1 MDTRADIVN
10 EPVETAWSRKL
21 HQIVD
26 EQFERI
32 RQVRRHL
39 HRQPEP
45 SGEEFQT
52 SLYLAERLAEFG
64 LETKLGPEQRGV
76 MVDLGNEEPELGLR
90 ADIDALR
97 IHDDKQVDY
106 CSSVDGVMHA
116 CGHDAHSATVFGALA
131 TLTEMQKR
139 NALPWPVN
147 CRGIFQPAEET
158 NRGALEM
165 IEAGAL
171 EGLHSLLGVHM
182 DPSRMVGTIG
192 VRQGDFTADC
202 HEMRI
207 EVTGRGAH
215 AARPHEAIDPISATA
230 QLISSIYLFVPRGT
244 NSQDPVVVT
253 FGQIEGGYA
262 PNAIPDKVVVRGTLR
277 TLDTGVSEA
286 TMRHIDRLIRGVAE
300 ASETTITIAWTSG
313 PPPVK
318 NDRDLTRLLIQS
330 GRDTIGSEN
339 VKTIPRAS
347 MGGEDFANYLTQ
359 VRGAMFRL
367 GCARADNAP
376 PLHSSLFD
384 IDEESLRVGAKILAY
399 GAILWHDPQ
408 RKITD

>member
-1 MDTRADIVN
+1 MS
-10 EPVETAWSRKL
+10 ETSETDWCREL
-21 HQIVD
+21 QRIVD

-64 LETKLGPEQRGV
+64 LKPEFGPEKRGV
-76 MVDLGNEEPELGLR
+76 VVNVGDDTPAVGLR

-97 IHDDKQVDY
+97 IQDDKQADY
-106 CSSVDGVMHA
+106 CSTVEGVMHA

-131 TLTEMQKR
+131 TLTEMKKQDL
-139 NALPWPVN
+139 LPWPFS

-171 EGLHSLLGVHM
+171 KGLDTLLGVHM
-182 DPSRMVGTIG
+182 DPSRMAGTIG
-192 VRQGDFTADC
+192 VRHGDFTADC
-202 HEMRI
+202 HELRI

-230 QLISSIYLFVPRGT
+230 QLISSIYLFVPRGRD
-244 NSQDPVVVT
+244 SQDPVVVT

-262 PNAIPDKVVVRGTLR
+262 PNAIPDKVVVKGTLR
-277 TLDTGVSEA
+277 TLDTEVSEA
-286 TMRHIDRLIRGVAE
+286 TMRHIDRLIRGAAE
-300 ASETTITIAWTSG
+300 ASETNITIAWTSG

-318 NDRDLTRLLIQS
+318 NDRNLTRLLIQA
-330 GRDTIGSEN
+330 GRNTIGSEH

-347 MGGEDFANYLTQ
+347 MGGEDFANYLPH

-367 GCARADNAP
+367 GCARTSNDP
-376 PLHSSLFD
+376 PLHSSMFD
-384 IDEESLRVGAKILAY
+384 IDESALAVGAKILAY
-399 GAILWHDPQ
+399 AIVEWHNPERQ
-408 RKITD
+408 HSTET

>member
-1 MDTRADIVN
+1 MN
-10 EPVETAWSRKL
+10 EPVETTWRETL
-21 HQIVD
+21 DQVVD

-64 LETKLGPEQRGV
+64 LEPKLGPEKRGLV
-76 MVDLGNEEPELGLR
+76 VDLGDEEPKLGLR
-90 ADIDALR
+90 GDIDALR
-97 IHDDKQVDY
+97 IQDEKQVDY
-106 CSSVDGVMHA
+106 CSHVDGVMHA
-116 CGHDAHSATVFGALA
+116 CGHDAHSATIFGAIA
-131 TLTEMQKR
+131 TLAEMRKR
-139 NALPWPVN
+139 AALPWPVN

-158 NRGALEM
+158 NQGALEM
-165 IEAGAL
+165 MAAGVL
-171 EGLHSLLGVHM
+171 KGLHSLLGVHM

-202 HEMRI
+202 HEMKI

-277 TLDTGVSEA
+277 TLDTQVSEA
-286 TMRHIDRLIRGVAE
+286 TMRHVDRLLRGVAE
-300 ASETTITIAWTSG
+300 ASETQITIEWTSG

-318 NDRDLTRLLIQS
+318 NDRDLTRLLIQA
-330 GRDTIGSEN
+330 GRTTIGSEN

-347 MGGEDFANYLTQ
+347 MGGEDFANYLTE

-367 GCARADNAP
+367 GCARAENAP

-384 IDEESLRVGAKILAY
+384 IDEEALRVGTKVLVSA
-399 GAILWHDPQ
+399 AILWHDPD
-408 RKITD
+408 RNTSD

>member
-1 MDTRADIVN
+1 MS
-10 EPVETAWSRKL
+10 EPTQTDWCQEL
-21 HQIVD
+21 DQIV
-26 EQFERI
+26 EAQFDRI

-52 SLYLAERLAEFG
+52 SLYLAERLAGFG
-64 LETKLGPEQRGV
+64 LETTFGPDKRGIV
-76 MVDLGNEEPELGLR
+76 VNVGDNPPALGLR

-97 IHDDKQVDY
+97 IQDDKQADY
-106 CSSVDGVMHA
+106 CSTIDGVMHA
-116 CGHDAHSATVFGALA
+116 CGHDAHSATVFGALV
-131 TLTEMQKR
+131 TVSEMAQR
-139 NALPWPVN
+139 NVLPWAVS

-158 NRGALEM
+158 NHGALEM
-165 IEAGAL
+165 MDAGAL
-171 EGLHSLLGVHM
+171 DGLDSLLSVHM
-182 DPSRMVGTIG
+182 DPSRMAGTIG

-215 AARPHEAIDPISATA
+215 AARPHEAIDPIAATA

-253 FGQIEGGYA
+253 FSQIEGGYA

-286 TMRHIDRLIRGVAE
+286 TMRHIDRLIRGIAE
-300 ASETTITIAWTSG
+300 ASDTKITIAWTSG

-318 NDRDLTRLLIQS
+318 NDRDLTRLLIHA
-330 GRDTIGSEN
+330 GRHTIGGEH
-339 VKTIPRAS
+339 VQTIPRAS
-347 MGGEDFANYLTQ
+347 MGGEDFANYLSH

-367 GCARADNAP
+367 GCARSTQDP

-384 IDEESLRVGAKILAY
+384 IDESSLLVGAKVLAY
-399 GAILWHDPQ
+399 AVIEWHNPD
-408 RKITD
+408 RDHSAK